1 MSFSTELK
9 EELFNLKMWDN
20 QSNLSQDEQITR
32 LTLREEFI
40 KSGFI
45 NNPAKDYHLEISCKT
60 EKKAKEIIKMLEQF
74 EIYAKI
80 TNKAKGKIIYLKD
93 GEDIS
98 KFLALIGA
106 NNAVLRFEEARVEKS
121 ARNSINRIVNCET
134 ANLSKTVEAAK
145 TQIENIKFLKR
156 HKKFEN
162 LPDKLKEMLK
172 SKIGKS
178 GVYHRL
184 NKINKIVEEIKV
196 GK

>member
-134 ANLSKTVEAAK
+134 ANLSNIVESSDS
-145 TQIENIKFLKR
+145 QIENIKVLKR
-156 HKKFEN
+156 HKKYEN
-162 LPDKLKEMLK
+162 ISD
-172 SKIGKS
+172 
-178 GVYHRL
+178 
-184 NKINKIVEEIKV
+184 N
-196 GK
+196 